1 MKRAWRAAFLS
12 AGAAT
17 TGSVVLFLASIALAG
32 LLESGMATH
41 MLVHIPM
48 ILFSGILANR
58 AWRLGRVSSDEDGLD
73 NDFARRDTVPRGGNR
88 SGARDSA
95 ARLRFDELG
104 ITGLLWASFVGAY
117 WMLPRSLD
125 QVLVSDV
132 AQYGKF
138 AVLLVTGWILA
149 SSLRRANSVIKLFFL
164 GNFCWMSAIAG
175 MLYQEYPQRLCNA
188 YLLGDQEWAGQG
200 MVVVAAALPV
210 FWLYAERRKL
220 LTYFTD

>member
-1 MKRAWRAAFLS
+1 MKTAGRATLYS
-12 AGAAT
+12 PGAAA
-17 TGSVVLFLASIALAG
+17 TGSVVLLLASIALAG
-32 LLESGMATH
+32 PLESGMATH
-41 MLVHIPM
+41 MLLHIPM
-48 ILFSGILANR
+48 ILFSGIFAHR
-58 AWRLGRVSSDEDGLD
+58 AWRLGR
-73 NDFARRDTVPRGGNR
+73 ARRVGHNGT
-88 SGARDSA
+88 ASA
-95 ARLRFDELG
+95 GYDELG
-104 ITGLLWASFVGAY
+104 ITGLLSASFVGAY

-125 QVLVSDV
+125 QVLMSDM

-138 AVLLVTGWILA
+138 AVLLVTGWILS
-149 SSLRRANSVIKLFFL
+149 SSLRRANSVIKLFFV

-220 LTYFTD
+220 LMYFTD